1 MLSFR
6 SLRSDLDAV
15 VLPAGQ
21 VPQVPLLIANFSKG
35 YRTEASVFVQD
46 EWKPFDHVSIN
57 LGGRFDSVSGSA
69 AATAFEPR
77 VSVVWSVPSG
87 TTLHAGYSRYL
98 IAPNIFLA
106 GLFQALAGTSGLA
119 TGLPVGPPRPERDDY
134 FDVGAQQKLG
144 DLTIGLDVFWRIAHG
159 QLSES
164 QEGSPLF
171 AKPFNYDEAR
181 IRGVEVSMTYSE
193 GSISTWA
200 NFSYLDARARGI
212 APSYAYIPAAVVA
225 YSQNHWM
232 RPDGSQSYSGSA
244 GVSSKFGPIRVA
256 ADMLYGSGSQRT
268 ATITSPSPGHLPGY
282 VQIDFAAVYRMDGIG
297 ERPLDIRVD
306 LINAFDRR
314 YQISSDSSEGIPQWG
329 PRRGIFVGVEQ
340 AF

>member
-1 MLSFR
+1 M
-6 SLRSDLDAV
+6 
-15 VLPAGQ
+15 
-21 VPQVPLLIANFSKG
+21 
-35 YRTEASVFVQD
+35 
-46 EWKPFDHVSIN
+46 
-57 LGGRFDSVSGSA
+57 SGLA

-144 DLTIGLDVFWRIAHG
+144 DLTIGLDAFWRIAHD
-159 QLSES
+159 QLSEF
-164 QEGSPLF
+164 QEGSPLL
-171 AKPFNYDEAR
+171 AKPLNYDEGR

-212 APSYAYIPAAVVA
+212 ATGYAYIPAAVVA

-282 VQIDFAAVYRMDGIG
+282 VQVDFAAVYRMDGIG